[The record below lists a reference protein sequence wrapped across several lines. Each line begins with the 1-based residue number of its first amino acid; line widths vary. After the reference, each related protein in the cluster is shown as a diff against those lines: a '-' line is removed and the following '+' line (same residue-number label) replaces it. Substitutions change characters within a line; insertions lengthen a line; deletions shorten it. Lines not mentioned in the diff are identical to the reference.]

1 MITLILGGLAI
12 AAFITFLPAIVL
24 IGLPILMI
32 YLIAGGGKNLSSS
45 KPRYREM
52 TPRERLEFDYINGL
66 IDYDKY
72 LREKMRLDREEGSAL
87 PRY

>member
-52 TPRERLEFDYINGL
+52 SPSERIEWGYVLGEFGLEE
-66 IDYDKY
+66 Y
-72 LREKMRLDREEGSAL
+72 LRRKKELELTEK
-87 PRY
+87 